1 MAMKNKTKYSHYLIP
16 RTSRTT
22 MSGIG
27 NMRKRE
33 SIPCKMRTTSLK
45 NEIDKIKNENTAI
58 KNEINNEKNETDLLK
73 HRMTVSKSELKKK
86 TKELEIAMMKNQN
99 NEAQLRKFREK
110 VKGQCSEI
118 KQAMKDRR
126 QELEKDTK
134 SLKEMDLQIKIRGL
148 RIKVLSSQ
156 QIDSESEIDM
166 LEQKVLELSTY
177 MFTIDEIKT

>member
-1 MAMKNKTKYSHYLIP
+1 
-16 RTSRTT
+16 

-45 NEIDKIKNENTAI
+45 NEIDKI

-177 MFTIDEIKT
+177 MFTIDEMKT